1 MDPTTPIAPRS
12 RSTFKSPPRP
22 IDPYA
27 RPPSPASPQW
37 EPLSPPHTIEPTL
50 NYSAVT
56 HSAPSTRFPPATA
69 SQRSEKPRGHKR
81 SPSTIEA
88 LADVA
93 STSPRLP
100 PAAPSVQ
107 SSADNF
113 VTPGPVRGTKRARSD
128 AGPGPQPYPYP
139 ARPSSSH
146 HFSHP
151 GVPSLAY
158 NTDRQRRQSTNTTT
172 VTSLEDAELL
182 LNFAGRVASQP
193 PPPAPPRRHAPPL
206 VPSANPANFYTN
218 PQALPP
224 HTYPYVPPPPYAAQ
238 VFVPEPVAPV
248 AATSVISENASA
260 SLPSPQDTNEDEK
273 STDTDKEIA
282 QGQGNDLLVVAD
294 VSEPPRV
301 RAPQQT
307 HTPPEEERRI
317 SEQGAAQGVLPTQE
331 TTELPAGSVEHHL
344 PTDAPAARPRRG
356 WPKGK
361 PRGPRN
367 KNSTTTKP
375 RSSARRSRASTAKSI
390 ADSSDSS
397 AEEKRPRRKSDSDLA
412 SPYSEQLQNR
422 SKDTRAATVP
432 PGLRYEILQLPTK
445 PTPVPRKPSK
455 EVQETVCASCALTR
469 ESNHGEL
476 DQWISCNGCQL
487 WFHFDCAG
495 FKNERDVRDVSKFF
509 CKACEPKHGST
520 TFVRKSG
527 RAHAAVDYAGL
538 NQGILKTSDDNPEH
552 HYIQPIKDGSFTFDQ
567 EMFPRMRPELVTREF
582 FETCSSFSEPVVIPA
597 EYNPKLSEQQP
608 FSACDNEEYDVAFT
622 GMEEEEALLHDFEYE
637 TVPDDGQDRL
647 DMVVPRGLTVR
658 HVAELV
664 GPHEPLE
671 VIDVKTQG
679 TEGKW
684 NLAKWADYYEAD
696 GEKAVRNVI
705 SLEVSS
711 TKLGR
716 LLRRPKVVRDIDLQD
731 SVWPEEETLKGNFP
745 KVQFYCL
752 MSVADSFTDFHID
765 FGGSSVYYHILR
777 GKKTFFFI
785 PPKPG
790 HLKKYEDWNN
800 SHEQNFTWLP
810 DATKEC
816 YRVDLSAG
824 DTMLIPSGWIH
835 AVWTPENSL
844 VIGGNFLTRMHYSTQ
859 FRIVDI
865 EKAIKTPQK
874 FRYPH
879 FQKVMWY
886 TVIKYLETDPLPAEV
901 AQVFYSGA
909 RFVRERP
916 VWEQFNQHGKL
927 SSCAPGSAHYNCR
940 YYSQAELDGLP
951 DLINFIFRTVM
962 IALGRIEGV
971 TEDTRKKV
979 MRSIPKSHGEPL
991 ELARTF
997 ALWVAWKRGNE
1008 DPPAWAHPDADL
1020 PDKESAAPKK
1030 LSARA
1035 LKAMQRQE
1043 AFEAYRVAP
1052 ERQSARQNASREP
1065 ELTTATAPMLS
1076 MPSASV
1082 SQIQTTPGPSGQH
1095 TSTPKTSVLGPKRV
1109 ACDACRKR
1117 RIKCKH
1123 KDVVTTSTPFG
1134 QPTVMFQS
1142 TPSAA
1147 EQATPITP
1155 FSQPLPNSEQ
1165 HMQNMPSIQSLQ
1177 SLQGSQGLQN
1187 GHTNQMVGIA
1197 PMAQMTSTD
1206 GVGPAI
1212 IPGNALLADPNSKRG
1227 RSKACLDCRKSKR
1240 RCIHD
1245 ENGKIDPVKAEQT
1258 PVPRGSVV
1266 SKKRRTSGDM
1276 ESPIKKSK
1284 QARASQA
1291 APVMPFTMESSYQT
1305 NMVSPQQYKQYPYA
1319 PEANIPHW
1327 QHASYMYPDP
1337 TSTGGGV
1344 ILHGGPYHQQSDL
1357 NGPYNAQSLEQLANE
1372 VLDSRYVNDGDYT
1385 VPQANGDSLLHPA
1398 LQQQGS
1404 VSSQTSGTRE
1414 NTSPLLAKAYSSS
1427 HIPADHDHAGR
1438 RVDANETEYRPSS
1451 SGGPVQLHTTDS
1463 SGLHFQSR
1471 PDVTKAPREVTMHS
1485 APLDN
1490 GLSAAAPVQPDQ
1502 EAAAPP
1508 VDAPLPPSKGAD
1520 TLPEKSTA
1528 SLAVAP
1534 PTGLASIPL
1543 YQPPAP
1549 PLTKSQTPRTER
1561 HSFSASTEKPNIR
1574 MQRSL
1579 SKTPVPTQATPS
1591 TELKTPRSAKHKRDS
1606 LSVTPENIPES
1617 IPVHRDP
1624 RSGQA
1629 TKKRA
1634 LSPRSKQ
1641 SAHLEALFANP
1652 DKPINLPSSSTNK
1665 PSTLPPEI
1673 VANVQG
1679 SSAGA
1684 GSGEFHVYKA
1694 SRRREYERL
1703 RAMDEEKEAEEK
1715 DAEFEAKRKEQE
1727 KKDADKTEKN
1737 RLKREKARQRKEK
1750 SKLGPQQ
1757 KGGNAEDG
1765 KKEEKKF
1772 KPNVAVKTDGKEE
1785 GDTGPV
1791 VEEQGIVFL
1800 DED

>member
-1 MDPTTPIAPRS
+1 MASATPIAHPS
-12 RSTFKSPPRP
+12 RFTFKRPSPS
-22 IDPYA
+22 IDPHA
-27 RPPSPASPQW
+27 RPSSPESPEW
-37 EPLSPPHTIEPTL
+37 EPLSPPGAIEPTF
-50 NYSAVT
+50 NYPPLAQSI
-56 HSAPSTRFPPATA
+56 SWPQSLPSTALH
-69 SQRSEKPRGHKR
+69 QQSEHSGAHQR
-81 SPSTIEA
+81 SPSTIQA

-93 STSPRLP
+93 LSTSPQLP
-100 PAAPSVQ
+100 RAAPPVQ
-107 SSADNF
+107 PSADNF
-113 VTPGPVRGTKRARSD
+113 VTPGPIRGTKRARSD
-128 AGPGPQPYPYP
+128 AGPGPQ
-139 ARPSSSH
+139 AHSLSTRPSSSH
-146 HFSHP
+146 HLSHP
-151 GVPSLAY
+151 GVHPLAS
-158 NTDRQRRQSTNTTT
+158 NTDRQRRQSTNTTI

-193 PPPAPPRRHAPPL
+193 PPAEPPVRHLALAPPPNT
-206 VPSANPANFYTN
+206 SNFYTT
-218 PQALPP
+218 PQAPPP
-224 HTYPYVPPPPYAAQ
+224 HAYPYPPGPPYAAR
-238 VFVPEPVAPV
+238 VFVPAPIAPV
-248 AATSVISENASA
+248 LAPSTTSDNASA
-260 SLPSPQDTNEDEK
+260 SLPSPQGTNEDEK
-273 STDTDKEIA
+273 STDTDKEVS
-282 QGQGNDLLVVAD
+282 QSTESLPLSGVVATD
-294 VSEPPRV
+294 PPRS
-301 RAPQQT
+301 RALQQT
-307 HTPPEEERRI
+307 HTPPEEEHRM
-317 SEQGAAQGVLPTQE
+317 SEQPVAQPAPTTQE
-331 TTELPAGSVEHHL
+331 TIELPATSVEL
-344 PTDAPAARPRRG
+344 QQSADAPTARPRRG

-361 PRGPRN
+361 PRGPRA
-367 KNSTTTKP
+367 KNSTNSKP
-375 RSSARRSRASTAKSI
+375 RSTARRSRASTAKSV

-397 AEEKRPRRKSDSDLA
+397 TEEKRPRRKSDSDLSLPCA
-412 SPYSEQLQNR
+412 EQLQ
-422 SKDTRAATVP
+422 SHTAESRAATVP
-432 PGLRYEILQLPTK
+432 PSLRYEILQSSTK
-445 PTPVPRKPSK
+445 PAPTTRKPSK
-455 EVQETVCASCALTR
+455 ETQETVCASCALTR
-469 ESNHGEL
+469 ESTHGEL

-509 CKACEPKHGST
+509 CKACEPKHGAT
-520 TFVRKSG
+520 TFVRKSS

-597 EYNPKLSEQQP
+597 EYNPKLSRRRPVATQNAEEGT
-608 FSACDNEEYDVAFT
+608 SACAFT
-622 GMEEEEALLHDFEYE
+622 GTDEEEALLEDFEYE

-647 DMVVPRGLTVR
+647 DMVVPHDLTVR

-684 NLAKWADYYEAD
+684 NLSKWADYYEAD

-731 SVWPEEETLKGNFP
+731 SVWPDEETFKGNYP

-859 FRIVDI
+859 FRVVDI

-901 AQVFYSGA
+901 AQIFYQGA

-916 VWEQFNQHGKL
+916 LWEDFGQHGKL
-927 SSCAPGSAHYNCR
+927 SSCAPGSAYYNCR

-979 MRSIPKSHGEPL
+979 TRSIPKSRGEPL

-1008 DPPAWAHPDADL
+1008 DPPAWAHPEADL

-1043 AFEAYRVAP
+1043 AFEAYRSAP
-1052 ERQSARQNASREP
+1052 ERQSARQHVSREP
-1065 ELTTATAPMLS
+1065 ESIAATSPGPS
-1076 MPSASV
+1076 MPPMSAS
-1082 SQIQTTPGPSGQH
+1082 QTQTTPGPNGQH

-1134 QPTVMFQS
+1134 QPAVLFQS
-1142 TPSAA
+1142 TPSLDGTGD
-1147 EQATPITP
+1147 ATPLDLQRRDSRDFFAANTVSPIKMP
-1155 FSQPLPNSEQ
+1155 EQ
-1165 HMQNMPSIQSLQ
+1165 TMPTTAFAQSLPTTEQ
-1177 SLQGSQGLQN
+1177 SMPILNAHSLQN
-1187 GHTNQMVGIA
+1187 GQASHMAGVA
-1197 PMAQMTSTD
+1197 PMAHMTLTD
-1206 GVGPAI
+1206 ANGPAL

-1266 SKKRRTSGDM
+1266 SKKRRNSGDL
-1276 ESPIKKSK
+1276 ESPTKKLK
-1284 QARASQA
+1284 QARPSQT
-1291 APVMPFTMESSYQT
+1291 APVMPFSMETAYQP

-1319 PEANIPHW
+1319 AEANIPHW

-1337 TSTGGGV
+1337 SSTGGNV
-1344 ILHGGPYHQQSDL
+1344 VLHGGPYHQQTDL
-1357 NGPYNAQSLEQLANE
+1357 NGAYNAQSLEQLANE

-1385 VPQANGDSLLHPA
+1385 VPQPNGDSVLHPA
-1398 LQQQGS
+1398 LQQQAS
-1404 VSSQTSGTRE
+1404 VSSQNSAYRQE
-1414 NTSPLLAKAYSSS
+1414 TSPLLAKAQPHNYL
-1427 HIPADHDHAGR
+1427 ANGVDHANNIA
-1438 RVDANETEYRPSS
+1438 DASNPEHRPSS
-1451 SGGPVQLHTTDS
+1451 SGGPVQPHTTDPLAPS
-1463 SGLHFQSR
+1463 SHNETAAMQEVQGSE
-1471 PDVTKAPREVTMHS
+1471 PTPASNGDVAH
-1485 APLDN
+1485 LQ
-1490 GLSAAAPVQPDQ
+1490 PVQSVSGNMDPIA
-1502 EAAAPP
+1502 EASSIPAEG
-1508 VDAPLPPSKGAD
+1508 SMSS
-1520 TLPEKSTA
+1520 PEKTAA
-1528 SLAVAP
+1528 SLAVASM
-1534 PTGLASIPL
+1534 TGLASIPL

-1549 PLTKSQTPRTER
+1549 PLTKSQTPRIQR
-1561 HSFSASTEKPNIR
+1561 HSFSVSTEKPIYR
-1574 MQRSL
+1574 MQRSV
-1579 SKTPVPTQATPS
+1579 SKTPVPTQVMET
-1591 TELKTPRSAKHKRDS
+1591 TELKTPGSQKRKRDS
-1606 LSVTPENIPES
+1606 LSATP
-1617 IPVHRDP
+1617 
-1624 RSGQA
+1624 GTA
-1629 TKKRA
+1629 
-1634 LSPRSKQ
+1634 RSKKIEHIIREKSTIEEEEEEQ
-1641 SAHLEALFANP
+1641 SVRLARELQDQDWGL
-1652 DKPINLPSSSTNK
+1652 
-1665 PSTLPPEI
+1665 
-1673 VANVQG
+1673 
-1679 SSAGA
+1679 
-1684 GSGEFHVYKA
+1684 
-1694 SRRREYERL
+1694 RRRSRC
-1703 RAMDEEKEAEEK
+1703 
-1715 DAEFEAKRKEQE
+1715 
-1727 KKDADKTEKN
+1727 
-1737 RLKREKARQRKEK
+1737 
-1750 SKLGPQQ
+1750 
-1757 KGGNAEDG
+1757 
-1765 KKEEKKF
+1765 
-1772 KPNVAVKTDGKEE
+1772 
-1785 GDTGPV
+1785 
-1791 VEEQGIVFL
+1791 
-1800 DED
+1800 

>member
-1 MDPTTPIAPRS
+1 MAS
-12 RSTFKSPPRP
+12 FKSAFKRTPLS
-22 IDPYA
+22 IDPNA
-27 RPPSPASPQW
+27 RPPSPESPQW
-37 EPLSPPHTIEPTL
+37 EPLSPPRPIEPTL
-50 NYSAVT
+50 NYPASVQ
-56 HSAPSTRFPPATA
+56 SSLWAPKPPPTA
-69 SQRSEKPRGHKR
+69 SQQPEKSRGHQR
-81 SPSTIEA
+81 SPSTIEV
-88 LADVA
+88 LADA
-93 STSPRLP
+93 ALSTSPQLP
-100 PAAPSVQ
+100 PAQPLVQHAP
-107 SSADNF
+107 DNF
-113 VTPGPVRGTKRARSD
+113 VTPEPVRGTKRARSD
-128 AGPGPQPYPYP
+128 AGPGPQAYAFS

-146 HFSHP
+146 HFSRP
-151 GVPSLAY
+151 RVNPLAP
-158 NTDRQRRQSTNTTT
+158 NTDRQRRQSTNTAI

-182 LNFAGRVASQP
+182 LNFAGRVTSQP
-193 PPPAPPRRHAPPL
+193 PLPEPPIRHVPL
-206 VPSANPANFYTN
+206 GTSAHPTTTNFYTA
-218 PQALPP
+218 PQAPP
-224 HTYPYVPPPPYAAQ
+224 PQAYPFTPVTPYVAP
-238 VFVPEPVAPV
+238 VFVPDPIPAPSVA
-248 AATSVISENASA
+248 SENASA
-260 SLPSPQDTNEDEK
+260 SLPSPQGTNEDEK
-273 STDTDKEIA
+273 SMDTDK
-282 QGQGNDLLVVAD
+282 D
-294 VSEPPRV
+294 VSQSTENASATVAVVSESPRE

-307 HTPPEEERRI
+307 HTPPEEER
-317 SEQGAAQGVLPTQE
+317 SQLEQSTAVIAPTASSTQAAVEPLT
-331 TTELPAGSVEHHL
+331 ASVEL
-344 PTDAPAARPRRG
+344 QQPSDAPAVRPRRG

-375 RSSARRSRASTAKSI
+375 RSSARRSRASTAKSV

-397 AEEKRPRRKSDSDLA
+397 AEEKRARRKSDSDL
-412 SPYSEQLQNR
+412 SHLFSEQLQSR
-422 SKDTRAATVP
+422 SEDSRAATVP
-432 PGLRYEILQLPTK
+432 PNLRFEILQPNLK
-445 PTPVPRKPSK
+445 PAPSTRKPSK
-455 EVQETVCASCALTR
+455 DVQETVCASCAQTR

-509 CKACEPKHGST
+509 CKACEPKHGAT
-520 TFVRKSG
+520 TFVRKSS

-597 EYNPKLSEQQP
+597 EFNPKLPRQRTAPSHD
-608 FSACDNEEYDVAFT
+608 ADDTTAFAF
-622 GMEEEEALLHDFEYE
+622 GNAEEEEVLLQDFEYE
-637 TVPDDGQDRL
+637 TVRDDGQDRL
-647 DMVVPRGLTVR
+647 DMVVPRDLTVR

-684 NLAKWADYYEAD
+684 NLSKWADYYEAD

-705 SLEVSS
+705 SLEVSE

-731 SVWPEEETLKGNFP
+731 SVWPDEETFKGNYP

-785 PPKPG
+785 PPKPS

-810 DATKEC
+810 EATKEC

-886 TVIKYLETDPLPAEV
+886 TVIKYLETDPLPADV
-901 AQVFYSGA
+901 AQIFYNGA

-916 VWEQFNQHGKL
+916 VWEEFGQHGKG
-927 SSCAPGSAHYNCR
+927 SSVAPGSAYYNCR

-962 IALGRIEGV
+962 ISLGRIEGV

-979 MRSIPKSHGEPL
+979 MRSIPKSRGEPL

-1043 AFEAYRVAP
+1043 AFEAFKAAP
-1052 ERQSARQNASREP
+1052 ERQMTRRHASRDVDSA
-1065 ELTTATAPMLS
+1065 TATSPRPS
-1076 MPSASV
+1076 MPPMSAS
-1082 SQIQTTPGPSGQH
+1082 QTQTTPGPGGQH

-1123 KDVVTTSTPFG
+1123 KDVVITSTSFG
-1134 QPTVMFQS
+1134 QPVMMFQS
-1142 TPSAA
+1142 TPSLDGTADAMPYDLQRRDSRDFFAA
-1147 EQATPITP
+1147 NTVSPVKLPEQTIQTTAFGQSVQAIDQNLQ
-1155 FSQPLPNSEQ
+1155 SMQSMQ
-1165 HMQNMPSIQSLQ
+1165 GMQGMQSMQNGQANHIA
-1177 SLQGSQGLQN
+1177 
-1187 GHTNQMVGIA
+1187 GIA

-1206 GVGPAI
+1206 GNGPAV

-1227 RSKACLDCRKSKR
+1227 RSKACLDCRKSKVCNFFLFLNESLTCIQR

-1245 ENGKIDPVKAEQT
+1245 ENGKIDPIKAEQT

-1284 QARASQA
+1284 QAKTSQA
-1291 APVMPFTMESSYQT
+1291 APVMPFSMEPSYQQ

-1337 TSTGGGV
+1337 TSNGGNV
-1344 ILHGGPYHQQSDL
+1344 VLHGGPYHQQSDL
-1357 NGPYNAQSLEQLANE
+1357 NGSYNAQSLEQLANE

-1385 VPQANGDSLLHPA
+1385 VPQSNGDSALHPA
-1398 LQQQGS
+1398 LQQQNS
-1404 VSSQTSGTRE
+1404 ASSQSIGNRE
-1414 NTSPLLAKAYSSS
+1414 ETSPLLAKARPSF
-1427 HIPADHDHAGR
+1427 HNGIGLDLANQPAEISHDH
-1438 RVDANETEYRPSS
+1438 RPMS
-1451 SGGPVQLHTTDS
+1451 SGGPVQPYSANLLGSHSQNVAGAMSEALKPEPEFAAGQVNATS
-1463 SGLHFQSR
+1463 Q
-1471 PDVTKAPREVTMHS
+1471 DVS
-1485 APLDN
+1485 
-1490 GLSAAAPVQPDQ
+1490 VQH
-1502 EAAAPP
+1502 
-1508 VDAPLPPSKGAD
+1508 
-1520 TLPEKSTA
+1520 LPEATA
-1528 SLAVAP
+1528 LNGASMAHVEEAVSSPEKTAPSFSVAP
-1534 PTGLASIPL
+1534 ITGLASIPL

-1549 PLTKSQTPRTER
+1549 PLTKSQTPRIPR
-1561 HSFSASTEKPNIR
+1561 HSFSGSTEKPMIR

-1579 SKTPVPTQATPS
+1579 SKTPVPTQITET
-1591 TELKTPRSAKHKRDS
+1591 TELKTPGSKKHQRDS
-1606 LSVTPENIPES
+1606 LSATPATAKSKKSEPVIREKS
-1617 IPVHRDP
+1617 IVEEEEE
-1624 RSGQA
+1624 
-1629 TKKRA
+1629 
-1634 LSPRSKQ
+1634 Q
-1641 SAHLEALFANP
+1641 SVKLARELQDQDWGL
-1652 DKPINLPSSSTNK
+1652 
-1665 PSTLPPEI
+1665 
-1673 VANVQG
+1673 
-1679 SSAGA
+1679 
-1684 GSGEFHVYKA
+1684 
-1694 SRRREYERL
+1694 RRRSRC
-1703 RAMDEEKEAEEK
+1703 
-1715 DAEFEAKRKEQE
+1715 
-1727 KKDADKTEKN
+1727 
-1737 RLKREKARQRKEK
+1737 
-1750 SKLGPQQ
+1750 
-1757 KGGNAEDG
+1757 
-1765 KKEEKKF
+1765 
-1772 KPNVAVKTDGKEE
+1772 
-1785 GDTGPV
+1785 
-1791 VEEQGIVFL
+1791 
-1800 DED
+1800 

>member
-1 MDPTTPIAPRS
+1 MDSVTPVAPRS
-12 RSTFKSPPRP
+12 RSTFKPPTLLN
-22 IDPYA
+22 DPYA
-27 RPPSPASPQW
+27 RPHTPESPEW
-37 EPLSPPHTIEPTL
+37 EPLTPPRPVEPTFNYSVLTQPSSSTHISPPT
-50 NYSAVT
+50 
-56 HSAPSTRFPPATA
+56 AP
-69 SQRSEKPRGHKR
+69 QRADKPRGHKR
-81 SPSTIEA
+81 SPPSIET

-93 STSPRLP
+93 LLTSPQLP

-107 SSADNF
+107 PAADNF

-128 AGPGPQPYPYP
+128 AGPGPQAYSFP

-146 HFSHP
+146 HFSHQ
-151 GVPSLAY
+151 GVPPLAY
-158 NTDRQRRQSTNTTT
+158 NTDRQRRQSTNTTL

-193 PPPAPPRRHAPPL
+193 PPPATPRRHAPFGP
-206 VPSANPANFYTN
+206 PANHTNFYTG
-218 PQALPP
+218 PQAPP
-224 HTYPYVPPPPYAAQ
+224 PQAYPYAPIPAHATHVSLSEPIVAVAVPSG
-238 VFVPEPVAPV
+238 
-248 AATSVISENASA
+248 TSEHASA

-273 STDTDKEIA
+273 SMDTDKEISQSA
-282 QGQGNDLLVVAD
+282 ENHQLPVAT
-294 VSEPPRV
+294 VTEPPRA

-307 HTPPEEERRI
+307 HTPPEEERRT
-317 SEQGAAQGVLPTQE
+317 SEQTAVQLPLPTQD
-331 TTELPAGSVEHHL
+331 TIELPTTSVEQQQL
-344 PTDAPAARPRRG
+344 IDAPAARPRRG

-375 RSSARRSRASTAKSI
+375 RSSARRSRASTVKSA

-397 AEEKRPRRKSDSDLA
+397 AEEKRPRRKSDSHLLVDQ
-412 SPYSEQLQNR
+412 EQLQIR
-422 SKDTRAATVP
+422 SGDARGATVP
-432 PGLRYEILQLPTK
+432 PNLRYEILQSTTK
-445 PTPVPRKPSK
+445 SVAAAAPRKPSK

-509 CKACEPKHGST
+509 CKACEPKHGPT
-520 TFVRKSG
+520 TFVRKSS

-538 NQGILKTSDDNPEH
+538 NQGILKTSDDNHEH

-597 EYNPKLSEQQP
+597 EYNPKLPVS
-608 FSACDNEEYDVAFT
+608 SGDNEETAAEFAFAGT
-622 GMEEEEALLHDFEYE
+622 DEEDALLRDFEYE
-637 TVPDDGQDRL
+637 TVPNDGQDRL
-647 DMVVPRGLTVR
+647 DMVVPRDLTVR

-684 NLAKWADYYEAD
+684 NLSKWADYYEAD

-731 SVWPEEETLKGNFP
+731 SVWPDEETFKGNYP

-785 PPKPG
+785 PPKPS

-901 AQVFYSGA
+901 AQVFYNGA
-909 RFVRERP
+909 KFVRERP
-916 VWEQFNQHGKL
+916 VWEEFGQHGQL
-927 SSCAPGSAHYNCR
+927 SNCAPGSAYYNCR

-979 MRSIPKSHGEPL
+979 MRSIPKSRGEPL

-1030 LSARA
+1030 LGARA

-1043 AFEAYRVAP
+1043 AFEAYRIAP
-1052 ERQSARQNASREP
+1052 ERQSARQNASRESEP
-1065 ELTTATAPMLS
+1065 AAATSPKPFMS
-1076 MPSASV
+1076 SVPAS
-1082 SQIQTTPGPSGQH
+1082 QTQTTPGPNSQH

-1123 KDVVTTSTPFG
+1123 KDFVTTSTPYG
-1134 QPTVMFQS
+1134 QPAVMFQS
-1142 TPSAA
+1142 TPSVDGTADVLPYDFQRRNSRDFFA
-1147 EQATPITP
+1147 TSTVSPVKMPEQVIASTP
-1155 FSQPLPNSEQ
+1155 FGQSLQTTEQNTQPL
-1165 HMQNMPSIQSLQ
+1165 QNTQSTPSLQ
-1177 SLQGSQGLQN
+1177 SLQN
-1187 GHTNQMVGIA
+1187 GYIGQMAGIA

-1206 GVGPAI
+1206 SLGPAI

-1245 ENGKIDPVKAEQT
+1245 ENGKIDPIKAEQT

-1276 ESPIKKSK
+1276 ESPLKKSK
-1284 QARASQA
+1284 QARPSQA
-1291 APVMPFTMESSYQT
+1291 APVMPFSMEPSYQA
-1305 NMVSPQQYKQYPYA
+1305 NMASPQQYKQYSYA

-1337 TSTGGGV
+1337 TSSGGSV
-1344 ILHGGPYHQQSDL
+1344 VLHGGPYHQQSDL
-1357 NGPYNAQSLEQLANE
+1357 NGAYNAQSLEQLAAE

-1398 LQQQGS
+1398 LKQQGS
-1404 VSSQTSGTRE
+1404 VPSQNMGHRDE
-1414 NTSPLLAKAYSSS
+1414 TSPLLAKAHAHS
-1427 HIPADHDHAGR
+1427 HILTGLDHANQPVNG
-1438 RVDANETEYRPSS
+1438 NNIEHRPSS
-1451 SGGPVQLHTTDS
+1451 SGGPVQPHNTDT
-1463 SGLHFQSR
+1463 SGLYSQNGTA
-1471 PDVTKAPREVTMHS
+1471 VTLKTSTEDPIHN

-1490 GLSAAAPVQPDQ
+1490 GPSPVATTEQASKAVAPQIESPSAHTTDANSSPD
-1502 EAAAPP
+1502 
-1508 VDAPLPPSKGAD
+1508 
-1520 TLPEKSTA
+1520 KSTA

-1534 PTGLASIPL
+1534 TGLAGIPL

-1549 PLTKSQTPRTER
+1549 PLTKSQTPRIER
-1561 HSFSASTEKPNIR
+1561 HSFSVSTEKPISR
-1574 MQRSL
+1574 LQRSL
-1579 SKTPVPTQATPS
+1579 SKTPAPTQAAQS
-1591 TELKTPRSAKHKRDS
+1591 TELKTPGSSKRKRDS
-1606 LSVTPENIPES
+1606 LSATPGTI
-1617 IPVHRDP
+1617 
-1624 RSGQA
+1624 
-1629 TKKRA
+1629 
-1634 LSPRSKQ
+1634 RSKKSEHIIREKSIIEEEEEQ
-1641 SAHLEALFANP
+1641 SMQLARELQDQDWGL
-1652 DKPINLPSSSTNK
+1652 
-1665 PSTLPPEI
+1665 
-1673 VANVQG
+1673 
-1679 SSAGA
+1679 
-1684 GSGEFHVYKA
+1684 
-1694 SRRREYERL
+1694 RRRSRC
-1703 RAMDEEKEAEEK
+1703 
-1715 DAEFEAKRKEQE
+1715 
-1727 KKDADKTEKN
+1727 
-1737 RLKREKARQRKEK
+1737 
-1750 SKLGPQQ
+1750 
-1757 KGGNAEDG
+1757 
-1765 KKEEKKF
+1765 
-1772 KPNVAVKTDGKEE
+1772 
-1785 GDTGPV
+1785 
-1791 VEEQGIVFL
+1791 
-1800 DED
+1800 

>member
-1 MDPTTPIAPRS
+1 
-12 RSTFKSPPRP
+12 
-22 IDPYA
+22 
-27 RPPSPASPQW
+27 
-37 EPLSPPHTIEPTL
+37 
-50 NYSAVT
+50 
-56 HSAPSTRFPPATA
+56 
-69 SQRSEKPRGHKR
+69 
-81 SPSTIEA
+81 
-88 LADVA
+88 
-93 STSPRLP
+93 
-100 PAAPSVQ
+100 
-107 SSADNF
+107 
-113 VTPGPVRGTKRARSD
+113 
-128 AGPGPQPYPYP
+128 
-139 ARPSSSH
+139 
-146 HFSHP
+146 
-151 GVPSLAY
+151 
-158 NTDRQRRQSTNTTT
+158 
-172 VTSLEDAELL
+172 
-182 LNFAGRVASQP
+182 
-193 PPPAPPRRHAPPL
+193 
-206 VPSANPANFYTN
+206 
-218 PQALPP
+218 
-224 HTYPYVPPPPYAAQ
+224 
-238 VFVPEPVAPV
+238 
-248 AATSVISENASA
+248 
-260 SLPSPQDTNEDEK
+260 
-273 STDTDKEIA
+273 
-282 QGQGNDLLVVAD
+282 
-294 VSEPPRV
+294 
-301 RAPQQT
+301 
-307 HTPPEEERRI
+307 
-317 SEQGAAQGVLPTQE
+317 
-331 TTELPAGSVEHHL
+331 
-344 PTDAPAARPRRG
+344 
-356 WPKGK
+356 
-361 PRGPRN
+361 
-367 KNSTTTKP
+367 
-375 RSSARRSRASTAKSI
+375 
-390 ADSSDSS
+390 
-397 AEEKRPRRKSDSDLA
+397 
-412 SPYSEQLQNR
+412 
-422 SKDTRAATVP
+422 
-432 PGLRYEILQLPTK
+432 
-445 PTPVPRKPSK
+445 
-455 EVQETVCASCALTR
+455 
-469 ESNHGEL
+469 
-476 DQWISCNGCQL
+476 
-487 WFHFDCAG
+487 
-495 FKNERDVRDVSKFF
+495 
-509 CKACEPKHGST
+509 
-520 TFVRKSG
+520 
-527 RAHAAVDYAGL
+527 
-538 NQGILKTSDDNPEH
+538 
-552 HYIQPIKDGSFTFDQ
+552 
-567 EMFPRMRPELVTREF
+567 
-582 FETCSSFSEPVVIPA
+582 
-597 EYNPKLSEQQP
+597 
-608 FSACDNEEYDVAFT
+608 
-622 GMEEEEALLHDFEYE
+622 
-637 TVPDDGQDRL
+637 
-647 DMVVPRGLTVR
+647 
-658 HVAELV
+658 
-664 GPHEPLE
+664 
-671 VIDVKTQG
+671 
-679 TEGKW
+679 
-684 NLAKWADYYEAD
+684 
-696 GEKAVRNVI
+696 
-705 SLEVSS
+705 
-711 TKLGR
+711 
-716 LLRRPKVVRDIDLQD
+716 LQD
-731 SVWPEEETLKGNFP
+731 SVWPDEETLKGNFP

-901 AQVFYSGA
+901 AQVFYNGA

-916 VWEQFNQHGKL
+916 VWEQFDQHGKF

-1065 ELTTATAPMLS
+1065 ELTTVTAPMLS

-1082 SQIQTTPGPSGQH
+1082 PQTQTTPGPSGQH

-1134 QPTVMFQS
+1134 QPAVMFQS
-1142 TPSAA
+1142 TPSIDGAGEA
-1147 EQATPITP
+1147 VPIDFQRRDSRDFFATNTTSPVKVPEQITPITP
-1155 FSQPLPNSEQ
+1155 FGQPLPNSEQ
-1165 HMQNMPSIQSLQ
+1165 HMQTMPNIQSLQ

-1187 GHTNQMVGIA
+1187 GHTNPMVGIA

-1266 SKKRRTSGDM
+1266 SKKRRTSGEM
-1276 ESPIKKSK
+1276 ESPIKKPK

-1291 APVMPFTMESSYQT
+1291 APVMPFAMESSCQP

-1404 VSSQTSGTRE
+1404 ILSQNAGQQE
-1414 NTSPLLAKAYSSS
+1414 DTSPSLAKAYPSS
-1427 HIPADHDHAGR
+1427 HIPADLDHAGR
-1438 RVDANETEYRPSS
+1438 RVDANETEHRPSS
-1451 SGGPVQLHTTDS
+1451 SGGPVQPHTTDS
-1463 SGLHFQSR
+1463 SGLLQSG
-1471 PDVTKAPREVTMHS
+1471 PDVTKTSREVSMHS

-1490 GLSAAAPVQPDQ
+1490 GLAHAAPVQPAQ
-1502 EAAAPP
+1502 GAAAPL
-1508 VDAPLPPSKGAD
+1508 VDAPSAPTKDAD
-1520 TLPEKSTA
+1520 TSPEKSAA

-1561 HSFSASTEKPNIR
+1561 HSFGVSTEKPNIR

-1579 SKTPVPTQATPS
+1579 SKTPVPSQITPS
-1591 TELKTPRSAKHKRDS
+1591 TELKTPGSTKRKRDS
-1606 LSVTPENIPES
+1606 LSATPGTRLRGLPFVMSENIPES

-1629 TKKRA
+1629 TKKRT

-1652 DKPINLPSSSTNK
+1652 DKPINLPSASTNK

-1715 DAEFEAKRKEQE
+1715 DAEFEARRKEQE
-1727 KKDADKTEKN
+1727 KKDAEKTEKN

-1757 KGGNAEDG
+1757 KGGNAEEG
-1765 KKEEKKF
+1765 KKEEKEF
-1772 KPNVAVKTDGKEE
+1772 KPNVAVKVDGKEDGE
-1785 GDTGPV
+1785 TGPV

>member
-1 MDPTTPIAPRS
+1 MASIPPLTPRS
-12 RSTFKSPPRP
+12 RSAFKPPPLPIGSYTRSSSPV
-22 IDPYA
+22 
-27 RPPSPASPQW
+27 SPEW
-37 EPLSPPHTIEPTL
+37 EPLSPLGPIEPTFNHPAL
-50 NYSAVT
+50 VQ
-56 HSAPSTRFPPATA
+56 SAPSAQLPPPNV
-69 SQRSEKPRGHKR
+69 SQQSDQSRGHKR
-81 SPSTIEA
+81 SPSTIET

-93 STSPRLP
+93 LLTSPQRPL
-100 PAAPSVQ
+100 AAPAVHP
-107 SSADNF
+107 ATDKF

-128 AGPGPQPYPYP
+128 AGPGPQAYSFP

-146 HFSHP
+146 HSHP
-151 GVPSLAY
+151 GVPPLAY
-158 NTDRQRRQSTNTTT
+158 NTDRQRRQSTNTTI

-193 PPPAPPRRHAPPL
+193 PPPDPPRRHAPLGP
-206 VPSANPANFYTN
+206 PANHANFYTASQAPP
-218 PQALPP
+218 PQA
-224 HTYPYVPPPPYAAQ
+224 YPYTPAPTHVAH
-238 VFVPEPVAPV
+238 VFIPEPIAAVVAPP
-248 AATSVISENASA
+248 ATSENALT

-273 STDTDKEIA
+273 SMDTDKEISQNA
-282 QGQGNDLLVVAD
+282 EIPPLPAAIA
-294 VSEPPRV
+294 SEPPRV

-307 HTPPEEERRI
+307 HTPPEEERRT
-317 SEQGAAQGVLPTQE
+317 SEQSAVQLALPTMD
-331 TTELPAGSVEHHL
+331 TTELPATSVESQQ
-344 PTDAPAARPRRG
+344 PADAPAARPRRG

-361 PRGPRN
+361 PRGPRS

-375 RSSARRSRASTAKSI
+375 RSSARRSRASTAKSV

-397 AEEKRPRRKSDSDLA
+397 AEEKRPRRKSDTDL
-412 SPYSEQLQNR
+412 SLPSLEQPQ
-422 SKDTRAATVP
+422 TRPEDIRGMTVP
-432 PGLRYEILQLPTK
+432 PSLRYEILQSPTK
-445 PTPVPRKPSK
+445 PAAAAPRKPSK
-455 EVQETVCASCALTR
+455 EFQETVCASCALTR
-469 ESNHGEL
+469 ESSHGEL

-520 TFVRKSG
+520 TFVRKSS
-527 RAHAAVDYAGL
+527 RAHTAVDYAGL

-552 HYIQPIKDGSFTFDQ
+552 HYIQPIKDGSFTFDS

-597 EYNPKLSEQQP
+597 EYNPKLSRQRP
-608 FSACDNEEYDVAFT
+608 VSSSDNGEDTTSFAFT
-622 GMEEEEALLHDFEYE
+622 GMEEEEALLQDFEYE

-647 DMVVPRGLTVR
+647 DMVVPRDLTVR

-684 NLAKWADYYEAD
+684 NLSKWADYYEAD

-731 SVWPEEETLKGNFP
+731 SVWPEEETLKGNYP

-901 AQVFYSGA
+901 AQGFYNGA

-916 VWEQFNQHGKL
+916 VWEEFGQHGDL
-927 SSCAPGSAHYNCR
+927 SNSAPGSAHYNCR
-940 YYSQAELDGLP
+940 YYSQAELDELP

-962 IALGRIEGV
+962 IGLGRIEGV

-979 MRSIPKSHGEPL
+979 MRSIPKSRGEPL

-1043 AFEAYRVAP
+1043 AFEANRVDP
-1052 ERQSARQNASREP
+1052 ERRSARQNASRESEP
-1065 ELTTATAPMLS
+1065 AAATSPRPS
-1076 MPSASV
+1076 MPPVSAS
-1082 SQIQTTPGPSGQH
+1082 QTQTTPGPSGQH

-1134 QPTVMFQS
+1134 QPGVMFQS
-1142 TPSAA
+1142 TPSIDGAA
-1147 EQATPITP
+1147 DATPFDYQRRDSRDFFAANTVSPVKMPEQIMP
-1155 FSQPLPNSEQ
+1155 IASFGQSLQPTE
-1165 HMQNMPSIQSLQ
+1165 QNMQTLHNIQSTQSLQ
-1177 SLQGSQGLQN
+1177 SLQN
-1187 GHTNQMVGIA
+1187 GHKIPMAGIA
-1197 PMAQMTSTD
+1197 PVAQMTSTD
-1206 GVGPAI
+1206 GVGPAA

-1227 RSKACLDCRKSKR
+1227 RSKACLDCRKSKVR
-1240 RCIHD
+1240 IFSYIISD
-1245 ENGKIDPVKAEQT
+1245 
-1258 PVPRGSVV
+1258 SV
-1266 SKKRRTSGDM
+1266 
-1276 ESPIKKSK
+1276 
-1284 QARASQA
+1284 
-1291 APVMPFTMESSYQT
+1291 T
-1305 NMVSPQQYKQYPYA
+1305 NMYA
-1319 PEANIPHW
+1319 
-1327 QHASYMYPDP
+1327 AS
-1337 TSTGGGV
+1337 
-1344 ILHGGPYHQQSDL
+1344 
-1357 NGPYNAQSLEQLANE
+1357 
-1372 VLDSRYVNDGDYT
+1372 
-1385 VPQANGDSLLHPA
+1385 LHP
-1398 LQQQGS
+1398 
-1404 VSSQTSGTRE
+1404 
-1414 NTSPLLAKAYSSS
+1414 
-1427 HIPADHDHAGR
+1427 
-1438 RVDANETEYRPSS
+1438 
-1451 SGGPVQLHTTDS
+1451 
-1463 SGLHFQSR
+1463 
-1471 PDVTKAPREVTMHS
+1471 
-1485 APLDN
+1485 
-1490 GLSAAAPVQPDQ
+1490 
-1502 EAAAPP
+1502 
-1508 VDAPLPPSKGAD
+1508 
-1520 TLPEKSTA
+1520 
-1528 SLAVAP
+1528 
-1534 PTGLASIPL
+1534 
-1543 YQPPAP
+1543 
-1549 PLTKSQTPRTER
+1549 
-1561 HSFSASTEKPNIR
+1561 
-1574 MQRSL
+1574 
-1579 SKTPVPTQATPS
+1579 
-1591 TELKTPRSAKHKRDS
+1591 
-1606 LSVTPENIPES
+1606 
-1617 IPVHRDP
+1617 
-1624 RSGQA
+1624 
-1629 TKKRA
+1629 
-1634 LSPRSKQ
+1634 
-1641 SAHLEALFANP
+1641 
-1652 DKPINLPSSSTNK
+1652 
-1665 PSTLPPEI
+1665 
-1673 VANVQG
+1673 
-1679 SSAGA
+1679 
-1684 GSGEFHVYKA
+1684 
-1694 SRRREYERL
+1694 
-1703 RAMDEEKEAEEK
+1703 
-1715 DAEFEAKRKEQE
+1715 
-1727 KKDADKTEKN
+1727 
-1737 RLKREKARQRKEK
+1737 
-1750 SKLGPQQ
+1750 
-1757 KGGNAEDG
+1757 
-1765 KKEEKKF
+1765 
-1772 KPNVAVKTDGKEE
+1772 
-1785 GDTGPV
+1785 
-1791 VEEQGIVFL
+1791 
-1800 DED
+1800 